1 MTILLLY
8 SEFLHARNRNSHIEA
23 NEKASGEVI

>member
-8 SEFLHARNRNSHIEA
+8 SEFPRYQEQKQS
-23 NEKASGEVI
+23 